1 MGTRR
6 PHVCPLRP
14 TAGEP
19 GRRGPAG
26 QEEGRRPG
34 LTCPAPPGPSLS
46 CFHWPRGVQA
56 CARLQQ
62 LLDWTRSAGCGGA
75 GERFFRKLSCT
86 LHLLAT
92 PRAQLIQV
100 GGRGS
105 GGGGGGPMPLLLGR
119 RPASQAGAADS
130 AQRQGSGPT
139 VRPVP
144 APPLRPRWGG
154 GSAEAEGE
162 GPETGGSPWV
172 PRGPLGTGV
181 LQSGRGRQR
190 RGSETVRGNRAAAAV
205 AGSGWRERPRAR
217 TSRNREWPAW
227 KRGPQPPT
235 CTELNPDDQMHREPG
250 PALQPPEGPGAAGTR
265 LQPSAH
271 GPDVQARDREG
282 ASAAPGYSRPR
293 SLTHRLPPCPAPAT
307 DTVVMGSVEPATV
320 LPTCLPQTRT

>member
-14 TAGEP
+14 AAGEP

-26 QEEGRRPG
+26 QGEGRRPG

-100 GGRGS
+100 GGRGA

-172 PRGPLGTGV
+172 PRGPSAQESFRVAEGGRGEGQRRSEGTGPRP
-181 LQSGRGRQR
+181 LSLAQGGGKGPGPGPPGTENGQ
-190 RGSETVRGNRAAAAV
+190 RGN
-205 AGSGWRERPRAR
+205 GDLS
-217 TSRNREWPAW
+217 
-227 KRGPQPPT
+227 
-235 CTELNPDDQMHREPG
+235 
-250 PALQPPEGPGAAGTR
+250 
-265 LQPSAH
+265 
-271 GPDVQARDREG
+271 
-282 ASAAPGYSRPR
+282 
-293 SLTHRLPPCPAPAT
+293 PAPHVHRAE
-307 DTVVMGSVEPATV
+307 S
-320 LPTCLPQTRT
+320 